1 MQNLIDLEAVLCLSG
16 LDNYLLSKKFAVQ
29 TLLRPLEFVIELISS
44 TQSQLISSI
53 NLNHRNLKLGSKLKS
68 FKFAF

>member
-29 TLLRPLEFVIELISS
+29 TLLRLLEFVIELISS

>member
-68 FKFAF
+68 FIFAF